1 MEKGKAKKM
10 GKTEDG
16 KGRDR
21 GDLGLSVLRGEWT
34 PSRDPEWL
42 VVTCPAGETVA
53 YEEALT
59 ERGVRAW
66 TPQMWIRKRVPRRRV
81 RVWVRVSVLPGHLF
95 VPLSDLP
102 KVGMIKDPFKGE
114 LRPMKIDAR
123 FVVLADKALE
133 GLREF
138 DNRERPRP
146 KQDTPDKPLPDP
158 EPEPQVPVAVWEVGA
173 KVRVKGLLAGAEGVV
188 RGTAPDGK
196 VSVAINYSPTRVL
209 ISGFL
214 LERV

>member
-10 GKTEDG
+10 EKTEDG

-21 GDLGLSVLRGEWT
+21 DELGLSVMRGDWT

-59 ERGVRAW
+59 EKGVGAW

-81 RVWVRVSVLPGHLF
+81 KVWVRVSVLPGHLF
-95 VPLSDLP
+95 VPLRDLP
-102 KVGMIKDPFKGE
+102 TVGGIRDPFKGE
-114 LRPMKIDAR
+114 LRPMKIGAR
-123 FVVLADKALE
+123 FVVLAGEDLE

-138 DNRERPRP
+138 DNRERPQP
-146 KQDTPDKPLPDP
+146 KQDHGDKPLPDP
-158 EPEPQVPVAVWEVGA
+158 EPEPQVPVVVWEVGA
-173 KVRVKGLLAGAEGVV
+173 KVRIKGLLAGTEGVV
-188 RGTAPDGK
+188 RGTTPDGK